1 MVTFGVDVHKRTH
14 TIVAVNDRGT
24 PVGQTTVGTTS
35 QDHLVLLR
43 WAARFGAERRWAVE
57 DCRHLSRRLER
68 DLLAAGESIMR
79 VPPKLMAHVRDPART
94 YGKSDPIDALAVAR
108 AAQREPNLPLA
119 RLDGPDREV
128 RLLVD
133 HRESLIS
140 ERTRLICRLR
150 WHLHE
155 LDPAWEPKAR
165 SLDAQRTLDEVRGR
179 LQDHVG
185 VVARLA
191 VELTE
196 RCAELTITIKA
207 LEKEITELTTQ
218 LAPAL
223 LELPGCGAL
232 TAAKII
238 GETAGVD
245 RFKSRDAYAR
255 FNGTAP
261 LPVWSSNKARHRL
274 SRTGNRQLNAAL
286 HRIALTQARWHPP
299 AKAMIDRRKNSGN
312 SGREAIRILKRRLS
326 NAVFQAL
333 VHDQTDALMP
343 AAKEEQ
349 VIDAD
354 LDVSH
359 TRQRLQQFG
368 MTNTLYSLGREAA
381 GLVCLHN
388 YPQSLQH
395 ITRPDGEVIDLAAI
409 DVLRKSGTWRP
420 PLQRVPTTAAHEGAQ
435 KRSKN

>member
-1 MVTFGVDVHKRTH
+1 MVTFGVDAHKRTH

-68 DLLAAGESIMR
+68 DLLAAGESIVR
-79 VPPKLMAHVRDPART
+79 VPPKLMAHVRDSART

-274 SRTGNRQLNAAL
+274 SRTREPPAERRPTP
-286 HRIALTQARWHPP
+286 HRTHPSPLASAGQRDDRTAQERWEQRTRGTSRTQAPP
-299 AKAMIDRRKNSGN
+299 LRCRLSSPAPRPNRRPYP
-312 SGREAIRILKRRLS
+312 RRL
-326 NAVFQAL
+326 
-333 VHDQTDALMP
+333 T
-343 AAKEEQ
+343 EEQ
-349 VIDAD
+349 ATVPA
-354 LDVSH
+354 
-359 TRQRLQQFG
+359 RQEIFYLP
-368 MTNTLYSLGREAA
+368 GRVHGPGGFA
-381 GLVCLHN
+381 GPGLHN
-388 YPQSLQH
+388 VDQRGQILNLAIYVV
-395 ITRPDGEVIDLAAI
+395 GEGVTALA
-409 DVLRKSGTWRP
+409 
-420 PLQRVPTTAAHEGAQ
+420 TTAAAVVHHHEVCSERLGLARSPRGAAFDQ
-435 KRSKN
+435 

>member
-1 MVTFGVDVHKRTH
+1 MVTFGVDAHKRTH

-35 QDHLVLLR
+35 QDHLVLLLR

-79 VPPKLMAHVRDPART
+79 VPPKLMAHVRDSART

-155 LDPAWEPKAR
+155 LYPAWEPKAR

-245 RFKSRDAYAR
+245 RFKSHDAYAR

-299 AKAMIDRRKNSGN
+299 AKGMIERRKSGGN
-312 SGREAIRILKRRLS
+312 SGREALRVLKRRLS
-326 NAVFQAL
+326 DAVFQAL
-333 VHDQTDALMP
+333 LHDQTAG
-343 AAKEEQ
+343 
-349 VIDAD
+349 
-354 LDVSH
+354 H
-359 TRQRLQQFG
+359 T
-368 MTNTLYSLGREAA
+368 
-381 GLVCLHN
+381 
-388 YPQSLQH
+388 
-395 ITRPDGEVIDLAAI
+395 LAA
-409 DVLRKSGTWRP
+409 
-420 PLQRVPTTAAHEGAQ
+420 
-435 KRSKN
+435 